1 MPSRLIRE
9 GITTSEPLAFVSFQA
24 ETLFYRLLV
33 TADDFGL
40 FDARPVIV
48 RARCMPFRDVTAG
61 EVGEWLRELAERS
74 LIVTYEVGGNPYLL
88 IPKFKQR
95 TRNAAPKYPLP
106 DGWGLVDG
114 QVTGNCP
121 TTARH
126 SQPYLGGEGE
136 GVCEGVD
143 VGAVP
148 PAPPPAV
155 TLPLNTGEEFPIT
168 VDQALE
174 FGGLY
179 PAVDVMAQLRKMR
192 GWLIA
197 NPANRKTKAGILRF
211 VTRWLGQEQDKAG
224 KSGVTTPQTSSAPAG
239 KPKGPSESPLES
251 AVAYARQQ
259 FAFGV
264 IDEAE
269 RDRRIAEATAKHRSY
284 A

>member
-9 GITTSEPLAFVSFQA
+9 GITTSEPLAFVSFEA

-33 TADDFGL
+33 VADDFGL

-48 RARCMPFRDVTAG
+48 RARCMPLRDVTG
-61 EVGEWLRELAERS
+61 QQVGEWLRELAEHS
-74 LIVTYEVGGNPYLL
+74 LIVVYEVGAQPYLM

-106 DGWGLVDG
+106 DGWGVVDG
-114 QVTGNCP
+114 QLSGNCR
-121 TTARH
+121 AIAGH
-126 SQPYLGGEGE
+126 SRPYLGGEGE
-136 GVCEGVD
+136 GVCEVGSD
-143 VGAVP
+143 GAVP

-174 FGGLY
+174 FGNLY
-179 PAVDVMAQLRKMR
+179 PAVDVLAQLRKMR

-197 NPANRKTKAGILRF
+197 NPANRKTKAGVLRF

-224 KSGVTTPQTSSAPAG
+224 KSGVGVPQTSSAPAG

-259 FAFGV
+259 FAFGA
-264 IDEAE
+264 IDETE
-269 RDRRIAEATAKHRSY
+269 RDRRIAEATAKYR
-284 A
+284 ATA